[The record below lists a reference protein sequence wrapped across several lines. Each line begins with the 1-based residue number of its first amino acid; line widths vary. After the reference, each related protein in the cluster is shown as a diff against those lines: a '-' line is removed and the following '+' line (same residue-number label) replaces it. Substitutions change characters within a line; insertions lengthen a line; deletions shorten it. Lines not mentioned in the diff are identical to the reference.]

1 MTAADLNKAS
11 RIQLPEEFRSPLQN
25 GPGRRAVEELG
36 RRIAGDVYL
45 PGQAIPMEQEL
56 AASLGVSRTT
66 LRDAVKV
73 LSGKG
78 LLRTA
83 RRYGTRVRPVSEWNL
98 LDADLIG
105 WHDAMHPRLA
115 RIYAETTEL
124 RSIIEPQSAALAA
137 LRAKPEQI
145 ARIEEGANGLRTDE
159 LGLQELFDADLLF
172 HTAILEATGNAIMG
186 QLRSLIA
193 VTLRVSFEY
202 GIGSPKNRILDQSA
216 HLAVARAIA
225 ARDAQAAHDAMDK
238 MLALNRSISLPQS
251 SRIELYSD

>member
-1 MTAADLNKAS
+1 M
-11 RIQLPEEFRSPLQN
+11 QN
-25 GPGRRAVEELG
+25 GPGKRAVEELG
-36 RRIAGDVYL
+36 RRIAGDIYL

-56 AASLGVSRTT
+56 AESLGVSRTT

-83 RRYGTRVRPVSEWNL
+83 RRYGTRVRPVGEWNL

-105 WHDAMHPRLA
+105 WHAATHPRLA

-124 RSIIEPQSAALAA
+124 RSIFEPQSAALAA
-137 LRAKPEQI
+137 LRAGPEHI
-145 ARIEEGANGLRTDE
+145 ARIEEGANGLRLDE
-159 LGLQELFDADLLF
+159 RSLQDLFDADLMF
-172 HTAILEATGNAIMG
+172 HTAILDATGNSIMR
-186 QLRSLIA
+186 QLRPLIA

-202 GIGSPKNRILDQSA
+202 GIGSPSNRILDQEA

-225 ARDAQAAHDAMDK
+225 ARDPQTAHDAMDR
-238 MLALNRSISLPQS
+238 MLALNRSLTLPGN
-251 SRIELYSD
+251 RHNP